1 MRKKIF
7 YSLFFLTFTALIL
20 AASLFLWVTY
30 RQVSQE
36 NINGLK
42 NQAHLMIALY
52 RDGQLNF
59 ERLKESSILDRVTV
73 LSPEGNVLFD
83 NYVDAETME
92 NHLQREEVQQALH
105 NKEGYAVRMSDTLG
119 KEVIYYAVLMPDGD
133 VLRFARV
140 NDTVLMRFASVSHY
154 VLGILLI
161 LIAGAFFAARS
172 ITARVIKPLEKID
185 LDRPLTGPTLT
196 YPELQPLL
204 ERIVTQQ
211 RKLEKEMRRYKNK
224 KQELKAVTNNMDE
237 GLLFL
242 DNSGEIVSI
251 NKSAVRFFASEKQE
265 LIGKNLLTLSLSKD
279 VETLFSKIDE
289 AGKGSLLL
297 TKGNSYYQLN
307 GSKIGDKG
315 MVLLIMDVTEK
326 TASEKLRREFSANV
340 SHELKTPLQSVLGYS
355 EIMLNGLVREDD
367 RPRFLRK
374 IYDEAKNLLQLIDDI
389 IKLSKLEEQ
398 QQEMVEN
405 FNLRKVAEQAV
416 QRLADKAEKNNIAVT
431 MECSIASCTMQG
443 IPSMLEEVFAN
454 LLDNAIKYNRPGGK
468 VILRLTEKENKWV
481 VSIADTGIGIAPEE
495 KDRIFERFYRIDKSR
510 HKAVEGTGLGL
521 SIVKHG
527 IIFHK
532 GSIKVNSNVGQG
544 TEFIIKLP
552 KGTADK
558 NKK

>member
-185 LDRPLTGPTLT
+185 LDRPLTGPPLT

-265 LIGKNLLTLSLSKD
+265 LIGKNLLTLSLGK
-279 VETLFSKIDE
+279 EIEKLFAKIDT

-297 TKGNSYYQLN
+297 SRGSSYYQLN

-355 EIMLNGLVREDD
+355 EIMLNGLVKEDD

-389 IKLSKLEEQ
+389 IKLSRLEEQ
-398 QQEMVEN
+398 QQDMLEK
-405 FNLRKVAEQAV
+405 FNLRKVLEQAV
-416 QRLADKAEKNNIAVT
+416 QRMADKASKNKITVNL
-431 MECSIASCTMQG
+431 ECRAAEYLMQG

-454 LLDNAIKYNRPGGK
+454 LLDNAIKYNRPGGSVTMK
-468 VILRLTEKENKWV
+468 VIEKENKWV
-481 VSIADTGIGIAPEE
+481 ISVADTGIGIAPEE

-532 GSIKVNSNVGQG
+532 GTIKVLSAQGKG
-544 TEFIIKLP
+544 TEFVIKLP
-552 KGTADK
+552 KTLV
-558 NKK
+558 

>member
-52 RDGQLNF
+52 CDGQLNF

-185 LDRPLTGPTLT
+185 LDRPLTGPPLT

-265 LIGKNLLTLSLSKD
+265 LIGKNLLTLSLGK
-279 VETLFSKIDE
+279 EIEKLFAKIDT

-297 TKGNSYYQLN
+297 SRGSSYYQLN

-355 EIMLNGLVREDD
+355 EIMLNGLVKEDD

-389 IKLSKLEEQ
+389 IKLSRLEEQ
-398 QQEMVEN
+398 QQDMLEK
-405 FNLRKVAEQAV
+405 FNLRKVLEQAV
-416 QRLADKAEKNNIAVT
+416 QRMADKASKNKITVNL
-431 MECSIASCTMQG
+431 ECGAAEYLMQG

-454 LLDNAIKYNRPGGK
+454 LLDNAIKYNRPGGSVTMK
-468 VILRLTEKENKWV
+468 VIEKENKWV
-481 VSIADTGIGIAPEE
+481 ISVADTGIGIAPEE

-532 GSIKVNSNVGQG
+532 GTIKVLSAQGKG
-544 TEFIIKLP
+544 TEFVIKLP
-552 KGTADK
+552 KTLV
-558 NKK
+558 

>member
-119 KEVIYYAVLMPDGD
+119 KEVIYYALLMPDGD

-185 LDRPLTGPTLT
+185 LDRPLTGPPLT

-242 DNSGEIVSI
+242 DNSGEIISI

-265 LIGKNLLTLSLSKD
+265 LIGKNLLTLSLGK
-279 VETLFSKIDE
+279 EIEKLFAKIDT

-297 TKGNSYYQLN
+297 SRGSSYYQLN

-355 EIMLNGLVREDD
+355 EIMLNGLVKEDD

-389 IKLSKLEEQ
+389 IKLSRLEEQ
-398 QQEMVEN
+398 QQDMLEK
-405 FNLRKVAEQAV
+405 FNLRKVLEQAV
-416 QRLADKAEKNNIAVT
+416 QRMADKASRNNIVVNL
-431 MECSIASCTMQG
+431 ECGAAEYLMQG

-454 LLDNAIKYNRPGGK
+454 LLDNAIKYNRPGGSVTMK
-468 VILRLTEKENKWV
+468 VIEKENKWV
-481 VSIADTGIGIAPEE
+481 ISVADTGIGIAPEE

-532 GSIKVNSNVGQG
+532 GTIKVLSAQGKG
-544 TEFIIKLP
+544 TEFVIKLP
-552 KGTADK
+552 KTLV
-558 NKK
+558 

>member
-1 MRKKIF
+1 MRRKIF
-7 YSLFFLTFTALIL
+7 YSLFFLTFTALLL

-52 RDGQLNF
+52 RDGQLDF
-59 ERLKESSILDRVTV
+59 EKLRESSILDRVTV
-73 LSPEGNVLFD
+73 LSPNGNVLFD
-83 NYVDAETME
+83 NYADAETME
-92 NHLQREEVQQALH
+92 NHLQREEVQQALQK
-105 NKEGYAVRMSDTLG
+105 KEGYAVRMSDTLG

-133 VLRFARV
+133 ILRFARV

-154 VLGILLI
+154 VLGILLF
-161 LIAGAFFAARS
+161 LIAGAFLAARS

-185 LDRPLTGPTLT
+185 LDSPLTGPPIT

-251 NKSAVRFFASEKQE
+251 NKSAVRFFGSEKQE
-265 LIGKNLLTLSLSKD
+265 LLGKNLLTLSLGK
-279 VETLFSKIDE
+279 EIEKLFAKIDA
-289 AGKGSLLL
+289 AGKASLLL
-297 TKGNSYYQLN
+297 SRGSSYYQLN

-355 EIMLNGLVREDD
+355 EIMLNGLVKEDD

-389 IKLSKLEEQ
+389 IKLSRLEEQ
-398 QQEMVEN
+398 QQDMLES

-416 QRLADKAEKNNIAVT
+416 QRLADKAEKSGITVNL
-431 MECSIASCTMQG
+431 ECAAAEYLMQG

-454 LLDNAIKYNRPGGK
+454 LLDNAIKYNRPGGS
-468 VILRLTEKENKWV
+468 VNLRVTEKENKWV
-481 VSIADTGIGIAPEE
+481 ISVADTGIGIAPEE

-532 GSIKVNSNVGQG
+532 GTIRVLSTPGKG

-552 KGTADK
+552 KTLV
-558 NKK
+558 

>member
-59 ERLKESSILDRVTV
+59 ERLKESSILDRVTL

-185 LDRPLTGPTLT
+185 LDRPLTGPPLT

-265 LIGKNLLTLSLSKD
+265 LIGKNLLTLSLGK
-279 VETLFSKIDE
+279 EIEKLFAKIDT

-297 TKGNSYYQLN
+297 SRGSSYYQLN

-355 EIMLNGLVREDD
+355 EIMLNGLVKEDD

-389 IKLSKLEEQ
+389 IKLSRLEEQ
-398 QQEMVEN
+398 QQDMLEK
-405 FNLRKVAEQAV
+405 FNLRKVLEQAV
-416 QRLADKAEKNNIAVT
+416 QRMADKASKNKITVNL
-431 MECSIASCTMQG
+431 ECGAAEYLMQG

-454 LLDNAIKYNRPGGK
+454 LLDNAIKYNRPGGSVTMK
-468 VILRLTEKENKWV
+468 VIEKENKWV
-481 VSIADTGIGIAPEE
+481 ISVADTGIGIAPEE

-532 GSIKVNSNVGQG
+532 GTIKVLSAQGKG
-544 TEFIIKLP
+544 TEFVIKLP
-552 KGTADK
+552 KTLV
-558 NKK
+558 

>member
-172 ITARVIKPLEKID
+172 ITTRVIKPLEKID
-185 LDRPLTGPTLT
+185 LDRPLTGPPLT

-265 LIGKNLLTLSLSKD
+265 LIGKNLLTLSLGK
-279 VETLFSKIDE
+279 EIEKLFAKIDI

-297 TKGNSYYQLN
+297 SRGSSYYQLN

-355 EIMLNGLVREDD
+355 EIMLNGLVKEDD

-389 IKLSKLEEQ
+389 IKLSRLEEQ
-398 QQEMVEN
+398 QQDMLEK
-405 FNLRKVAEQAV
+405 FNLRKVLEQAV
-416 QRLADKAEKNNIAVT
+416 QRMADKASKNKITVNL
-431 MECSIASCTMQG
+431 ECGAAEYLMQG

-454 LLDNAIKYNRPGGK
+454 LLDNAIKYNRPGGSVTMK
-468 VILRLTEKENKWV
+468 VIEKENKWV
-481 VSIADTGIGIAPEE
+481 ISVADTGIGIAPEE

-532 GSIKVNSNVGQG
+532 GTIKVLSAQGKG
-544 TEFIIKLP
+544 TEFVIKLP
-552 KGTADK
+552 KTLV
-558 NKK
+558 

>member
-172 ITARVIKPLEKID
+172 ITTRVIKPLEKID
-185 LDRPLTGPTLT
+185 LDRPLTGPPLT

-265 LIGKNLLTLSLSKD
+265 LIGKNLLTLSLGK
-279 VETLFSKIDE
+279 EIEKLFAKIDT

-297 TKGNSYYQLN
+297 SRGSSYYQLN

-355 EIMLNGLVREDD
+355 EIMLNGLVKEDD

-389 IKLSKLEEQ
+389 IKLSRLEEQ
-398 QQEMVEN
+398 QQDMLEK
-405 FNLRKVAEQAV
+405 FNLRKVLEQAV
-416 QRLADKAEKNNIAVT
+416 QRMADKASRNNIVVNL
-431 MECSIASCTMQG
+431 ECGAAEYLMQG

-454 LLDNAIKYNRPGGK
+454 LLDNAIKYNRPGGSVTMK
-468 VILRLTEKENKWV
+468 VIEKENKWV
-481 VSIADTGIGIAPEE
+481 ISVADTGIGIAPEE

-532 GSIKVNSNVGQG
+532 GTIKVLSAQGKG
-544 TEFIIKLP
+544 TEFVIKLP
-552 KGTADK
+552 KTLV
-558 NKK
+558 

>member
-185 LDRPLTGPTLT
+185 LDRPLTGPPLT

-265 LIGKNLLTLSLSKD
+265 LIGKNLLTLSLGK
-279 VETLFSKIDE
+279 EIEKLFAKIDT

-297 TKGNSYYQLN
+297 SRGSSYYQLN

-355 EIMLNGLVREDD
+355 EIMLNGLVKEDD

-389 IKLSKLEEQ
+389 IKLSRLEEQ
-398 QQEMVEN
+398 QQDMLEK
-405 FNLRKVAEQAV
+405 FNLRKVLEQAV
-416 QRLADKAEKNNIAVT
+416 QRMADKASKNKITVNL
-431 MECSIASCTMQG
+431 ECGAAEYLMQG

-454 LLDNAIKYNRPGGK
+454 LLDNAIKYNSPGGSVTMK
-468 VILRLTEKENKWV
+468 VIEKENKWV
-481 VSIADTGIGIAPEE
+481 ISVADTGIGIAPEE

-532 GSIKVNSNVGQG
+532 GTIKVLSAQGKG
-544 TEFIIKLP
+544 TEFVIKLP
-552 KGTADK
+552 KTLV
-558 NKK
+558 

>member
-172 ITARVIKPLEKID
+172 ITSRVIKPLEKID
-185 LDRPLTGPTLT
+185 LDRPLTGPPLT

-265 LIGKNLLTLSLSKD
+265 LIGKNLLTLSLGK
-279 VETLFSKIDE
+279 EIEKLFAKIDT

-297 TKGNSYYQLN
+297 SRGSSYYQLN

-355 EIMLNGLVREDD
+355 EIMLNGLVKEDD

-389 IKLSKLEEQ
+389 IKLSRLEEQ
-398 QQEMVEN
+398 QQDMLEK
-405 FNLRKVAEQAV
+405 FNLRKVLEQAV
-416 QRLADKAEKNNIAVT
+416 QRMADKASKNKITVNL
-431 MECSIASCTMQG
+431 ECGAAEYLMQG

-454 LLDNAIKYNRPGGK
+454 LLDNAIKYNRPGGSVTMK
-468 VILRLTEKENKWV
+468 VIEKENKWV
-481 VSIADTGIGIAPEE
+481 ISVADTGIGIAPEE

-532 GSIKVNSNVGQG
+532 GTIKVLSAQGKG
-544 TEFIIKLP
+544 TEFVIKLP
-552 KGTADK
+552 KTLV
-558 NKK
+558 

>member
-185 LDRPLTGPTLT
+185 LDRPLTGPPLT

-265 LIGKNLLTLSLSKD
+265 LIGKNLLTLSLGK
-279 VETLFSKIDE
+279 EIEKLFAKIDT

-297 TKGNSYYQLN
+297 SRGSSYYQLN

-315 MVLLIMDVTEK
+315 LVLLIMDVTEK

-355 EIMLNGLVREDD
+355 EIMLNGLVKEDD

-389 IKLSKLEEQ
+389 IKLSRLEEQ
-398 QQEMVEN
+398 QQDMLEN
-405 FNLRKVAEQAV
+405 FNLRKVLEQAV
-416 QRLADKAEKNNIAVT
+416 QRMADKASRNNIAVNL
-431 MECSIASCTMQG
+431 ECGAAEYLMQG

-454 LLDNAIKYNRPGGK
+454 LLDNAIKYNRPGGSVTMK
-468 VILRLTEKENKWV
+468 VIEKENKWV
-481 VSIADTGIGIAPEE
+481 ISVADTGIGIAPEE

-532 GSIKVNSNVGQG
+532 GTIKVLSSQGKG
-544 TEFIIKLP
+544 TEFVIKLP
-552 KGTADK
+552 KTLV
-558 NKK
+558 

>member
-1 MRKKIF
+1 MRRKIF
-7 YSLFFLTFTALIL
+7 YSLFFLTFTALLL

-52 RDGQLNF
+52 RDGQLDF
-59 ERLKESSILDRVTV
+59 EKLRESSILDRVTV
-73 LSPEGNVLFD
+73 LSPNGNVLFD
-83 NYVDAETME
+83 NYADAETME

-133 VLRFARV
+133 ILRFARV

-154 VLGILLI
+154 VLGILLF
-161 LIAGAFFAARS
+161 LIAGAFLAARS

-185 LDRPLTGPTLT
+185 LDSPLTGPPIT

-251 NKSAVRFFASEKQE
+251 NKSAVRFFGSEKQE
-265 LIGKNLLTLSLSKD
+265 LLGKNLLTLSLGK
-279 VETLFSKIDE
+279 EIEKLFAKIDA
-289 AGKGSLLL
+289 AGKASLLL
-297 TKGNSYYQLN
+297 SRGSSYYQLN

-355 EIMLNGLVREDD
+355 EIMLNGLVKEDD

-389 IKLSKLEEQ
+389 IKLSRLEEQ
-398 QQEMVEN
+398 QQDMLES

-416 QRLADKAEKNNIAVT
+416 QRLADKAEKSGITVNL
-431 MECSIASCTMQG
+431 ECAAAEYLMQG

-454 LLDNAIKYNRPGGK
+454 LLDNAIKYNRPGGS
-468 VILRLTEKENKWV
+468 VNLRVTETENKWV
-481 VSIADTGIGIAPEE
+481 ISVADTGIGIVPEE

-532 GSIKVNSNVGQG
+532 GTIRVLSTPGKG

-552 KGTADK
+552 KTLV
-558 NKK
+558 

>member
-73 LSPEGNVLFD
+73 LSPEGNALFD

-185 LDRPLTGPTLT
+185 LDRPLTGPPLT

-265 LIGKNLLTLSLSKD
+265 LIGKNLLTLSLGK
-279 VETLFSKIDE
+279 EIEKLFAKIDT

-297 TKGNSYYQLN
+297 SRGSSYYQLN

-355 EIMLNGLVREDD
+355 EIMLNGLVKEDD

-389 IKLSKLEEQ
+389 IKLSRLEEQ
-398 QQEMVEN
+398 QQDMLEK
-405 FNLRKVAEQAV
+405 FNLRKVLEQAV
-416 QRLADKAEKNNIAVT
+416 QRMADKASKNKITVNL
-431 MECSIASCTMQG
+431 ECGAAEYLMQG

-454 LLDNAIKYNRPGGK
+454 LLDNAIKYNRPGGSVTMK
-468 VILRLTEKENKWV
+468 VIEKENKWV
-481 VSIADTGIGIAPEE
+481 ISVADTGIGIAPEE

-532 GSIKVNSNVGQG
+532 GTIKVLSAQGKG
-544 TEFIIKLP
+544 TEFVIKLP
-552 KGTADK
+552 KTLV
-558 NKK
+558 

>member
-1 MRKKIF
+1 MRRKIF
-7 YSLFFLTFTALIL
+7 YSLFFLTFTALLL

-52 RDGQLNF
+52 RDGQLDF
-59 ERLKESSILDRVTV
+59 EKLRESSILDRVTV
-73 LSPEGNVLFD
+73 LSPNGNVLFD
-83 NYVDAETME
+83 NYADAETME
-92 NHLQREEVQQALH
+92 NHLQREEVQQALQK
-105 NKEGYAVRMSDTLG
+105 KEGYAVRMSDTLG

-133 VLRFARV
+133 ILRFARV

-154 VLGILLI
+154 VLGILLF
-161 LIAGAFFAARS
+161 LIAGAFLAARS

-185 LDRPLTGPTLT
+185 LDSPLTGPPIT

-251 NKSAVRFFASEKQE
+251 NKSAVRFFGSEKQE
-265 LIGKNLLTLSLSKD
+265 LLGKNLLTLSLGK
-279 VETLFSKIDE
+279 EIEKLFAKIDA
-289 AGKGSLLL
+289 AGKASLLL
-297 TKGNSYYQLN
+297 SRGSSYYQLN

-355 EIMLNGLVREDD
+355 EIMLNGLVKEDD

-389 IKLSKLEEQ
+389 IKLSRLEEQ
-398 QQEMVEN
+398 QQDMLES

-416 QRLADKAEKNNIAVT
+416 QRLADKAEKSGITVNL
-431 MECSIASCTMQG
+431 ECAAAEYLMQG

-454 LLDNAIKYNRPGGK
+454 LLDNAIKYNRPGGS
-468 VILRLTEKENKWV
+468 VNLRVTEKENKWV
-481 VSIADTGIGIAPEE
+481 VSVADTGIGIAPEE

-532 GSIKVNSNVGQG
+532 GTIRVLSTPGKG

-552 KGTADK
+552 KTLV
-558 NKK
+558 

>member
-185 LDRPLTGPTLT
+185 LDRPLTGPPIT
-196 YPELQPLL
+196 YSELQPLL

-211 RKLEKEMRRYKNK
+211 HKLEKEMRRYKNK

-265 LIGKNLLTLSLSKD
+265 LIGKNLLTLSLGK
-279 VETLFSKIDE
+279 EIEKLFAKIDT

-297 TKGNSYYQLN
+297 SRGSSYYQLN

-355 EIMLNGLVREDD
+355 EIMLNGLVKEDD

-389 IKLSKLEEQ
+389 IKLSRLEEQ
-398 QQEMVEN
+398 QQDMLEN
-405 FNLRKVAEQAV
+405 FNLRKVLEQAV
-416 QRLADKAEKNNIAVT
+416 QRMADKASRNKITVNLECGAV
-431 MECSIASCTMQG
+431 EYLMQG

-454 LLDNAIKYNRPGGK
+454 LLDNAIKYNRPGGSVTMK
-468 VILRLTEKENKWV
+468 VIEKENKWV
-481 VSIADTGIGIAPEE
+481 ISVADTGIGIAPEE

-532 GSIKVNSNVGQG
+532 GTIKVLSAQGKG
-544 TEFIIKLP
+544 TEFVIKLP
-552 KGTADK
+552 KTLV
-558 NKK
+558 

>member
-185 LDRPLTGPTLT
+185 LDRPLTGPPLT

-265 LIGKNLLTLSLSKD
+265 LIGKNLLTLSLGK
-279 VETLFSKIDE
+279 EIEKLFAKIDT

-297 TKGNSYYQLN
+297 SRGSSYYQLN

-355 EIMLNGLVREDD
+355 EIMLNGLVKEDD

-389 IKLSKLEEQ
+389 IKLSRLEEQ
-398 QQEMVEN
+398 QQDMLEK
-405 FNLRKVAEQAV
+405 FNLRKVLEQAV
-416 QRLADKAEKNNIAVT
+416 QRMADKASKNKITVNL
-431 MECSIASCTMQG
+431 ECGAAEYLMQG

-454 LLDNAIKYNRPGGK
+454 LLDNAIKYNRPGGSVTMK
-468 VILRLTEKENKWV
+468 VIEKENKWV
-481 VSIADTGIGIAPEE
+481 ISVTDTGIGIAPEE

-532 GSIKVNSNVGQG
+532 GTIKVLSAQGKG
-544 TEFIIKLP
+544 TEFVIKLP
-552 KGTADK
+552 KTLV
-558 NKK
+558 

>member
-185 LDRPLTGPTLT
+185 LERPLTGPPLT

-265 LIGKNLLTLSLSKD
+265 LIGKNLLTLSLGK
-279 VETLFSKIDE
+279 EIEKLFAKIDT

-297 TKGNSYYQLN
+297 SRGSSYYQLN

-355 EIMLNGLVREDD
+355 EIMLNGLVKEDD

-389 IKLSKLEEQ
+389 IKLSRLEEQ
-398 QQEMVEN
+398 QQDMLEK
-405 FNLRKVAEQAV
+405 FNLRKVLEQAV
-416 QRLADKAEKNNIAVT
+416 QRMADKASKNKITVNL
-431 MECSIASCTMQG
+431 ECGAAEYLMQG

-454 LLDNAIKYNRPGGK
+454 LLDNAIKYNRPGGSVTMK
-468 VILRLTEKENKWV
+468 VIEKENKWV
-481 VSIADTGIGIAPEE
+481 ISVADTGIGIAPEE

-532 GSIKVNSNVGQG
+532 GTIKVLSAQGKG
-544 TEFIIKLP
+544 TEFVIKLP
-552 KGTADK
+552 KTLV
-558 NKK
+558 

>member
-83 NYVDAETME
+83 NYIDAETME

-172 ITARVIKPLEKID
+172 ITARVIKPLERID
-185 LDRPLTGPTLT
+185 LDRPLTGPPLT

-265 LIGKNLLTLSLSKD
+265 LIGKNLLTLSRGK
-279 VETLFSKIDE
+279 EIEKLFAKIDT

-297 TKGNSYYQLN
+297 SRGSSYYQLN

-355 EIMLNGLVREDD
+355 EIMLNGLVKEDD

-389 IKLSKLEEQ
+389 IKLSRLEEQ
-398 QQEMVEN
+398 QQDMLEK
-405 FNLRKVAEQAV
+405 FNLRKVLEQAV
-416 QRLADKAEKNNIAVT
+416 QRMADKASKNKITVNL
-431 MECSIASCTMQG
+431 ECGAAEYLMQG

-454 LLDNAIKYNRPGGK
+454 LLDNAIKYNRPGGSVTMK
-468 VILRLTEKENKWV
+468 VIEKENKWV
-481 VSIADTGIGIAPEE
+481 ISVADTGIGIAPEE

-532 GSIKVNSNVGQG
+532 GTIKVLSAQGKG
-544 TEFIIKLP
+544 TEFVIKLP
-552 KGTADK
+552 KTLV
-558 NKK
+558 

>member
-185 LDRPLTGPTLT
+185 LDRPLTGPPLT

-265 LIGKNLLTLSLSKD
+265 LIGKNLLTLSLGK
-279 VETLFSKIDE
+279 EIEKLFAKIDT

-297 TKGNSYYQLN
+297 SRGSSYYQLN

-355 EIMLNGLVREDD
+355 EIMLNGLVKEDD

-389 IKLSKLEEQ
+389 IKLSRLEEQ
-398 QQEMVEN
+398 QQDMLEK
-405 FNLRKVAEQAV
+405 FNLRKVLEQAV
-416 QRLADKAEKNNIAVT
+416 QRMADKASKNKITVNL
-431 MECSIASCTMQG
+431 ECGAAEYLMQG
-443 IPSMLEEVFAN
+443 IPSMLEEVFSN
-454 LLDNAIKYNRPGGK
+454 LLDNAIKYNRPGGSVTMK
-468 VILRLTEKENKWV
+468 VIEKENKWV
-481 VSIADTGIGIAPEE
+481 ISVADTGIGIAPEE

-532 GSIKVNSNVGQG
+532 GTIKVLSAQGKG
-544 TEFIIKLP
+544 TEFVIKLP
-552 KGTADK
+552 KTLV
-558 NKK
+558 

>member
-42 NQAHLMIALY
+42 NQAHIMIALY

-185 LDRPLTGPTLT
+185 LDRPLTGPPLT

-265 LIGKNLLTLSLSKD
+265 LIGKNLLTLSLGK
-279 VETLFSKIDE
+279 EIEKLFAKIDT

-297 TKGNSYYQLN
+297 SRGSSYYQLN

-355 EIMLNGLVREDD
+355 EIMLNGLVKEDD

-389 IKLSKLEEQ
+389 IKLSRLEEQ
-398 QQEMVEN
+398 QQDMLEK
-405 FNLRKVAEQAV
+405 FNLRKVLEQAV
-416 QRLADKAEKNNIAVT
+416 QRMADKASKNKITVNL
-431 MECSIASCTMQG
+431 ECGAAEYLMQG

-454 LLDNAIKYNRPGGK
+454 LLDNAIKYNRPGGSVTMK
-468 VILRLTEKENKWV
+468 VIEKENKWV
-481 VSIADTGIGIAPEE
+481 ISVADTGIGIAPEE

-532 GSIKVNSNVGQG
+532 GTIKVLSAQGKG
-544 TEFIIKLP
+544 TEFVIKLP
-552 KGTADK
+552 KTLV
-558 NKK
+558 

>member
-185 LDRPLTGPTLT
+185 LDRPLTGPPLT

-242 DNSGEIVSI
+242 DNSGEIISI

-265 LIGKNLLTLSLSKD
+265 LIGKNLLTLSLGK
-279 VETLFSKIDE
+279 EIEKLFAKIDT

-297 TKGNSYYQLN
+297 SRGSSYYQLN

-355 EIMLNGLVREDD
+355 EIMLNGLVKEDD

-389 IKLSKLEEQ
+389 IKLSRLEEQ
-398 QQEMVEN
+398 QQDMLEK
-405 FNLRKVAEQAV
+405 FNLRKVLEQAV
-416 QRLADKAEKNNIAVT
+416 QRMADKASRNNIVVNL
-431 MECSIASCTMQG
+431 ECGAAEYLMQG

-454 LLDNAIKYNRPGGK
+454 LLDNAIKYNRPGGSVTMK
-468 VILRLTEKENKWV
+468 VIEKENKWV
-481 VSIADTGIGIAPEE
+481 ISVADTGIGIAPEE

-532 GSIKVNSNVGQG
+532 GTIKVLSAQGKG
-544 TEFIIKLP
+544 TEFVIKLP
-552 KGTADK
+552 KTLV
-558 NKK
+558 

>member
-1 MRKKIF
+1 MRRKIF
-7 YSLFFLTFTALIL
+7 YSLFFLTFTALLL

-52 RDGQLNF
+52 RDGQLDF
-59 ERLKESSILDRVTV
+59 EKLRESSILDRVTV
-73 LSPEGNVLFD
+73 LSPNGNVLFD
-83 NYVDAETME
+83 NYADAETME

-133 VLRFARV
+133 ILRFARV

-154 VLGILLI
+154 VLGILLF
-161 LIAGAFFAARS
+161 LIAGAFLAARS

-185 LDRPLTGPTLT
+185 LDSPLTGPPIT

-251 NKSAVRFFASEKQE
+251 NKSAVRFFGSEKQE
-265 LIGKNLLTLSLSKD
+265 LLGKNLLTLSMGK
-279 VETLFSKIDE
+279 EIEKLFAKIDA
-289 AGKGSLLL
+289 AGKASLLL
-297 TKGNSYYQLN
+297 SRGSSYYQLN

-355 EIMLNGLVREDD
+355 EIMLNGLVKEDD

-374 IYDEAKNLLQLIDDI
+374 IYEEAKNLLQLIDDI
-389 IKLSKLEEQ
+389 IKLSRLEEQ
-398 QQEMVEN
+398 QQDMLES

-416 QRLADKAEKNNIAVT
+416 QRLADKAEKSGITVNL
-431 MECSIASCTMQG
+431 ECAAAEYLMQG

-454 LLDNAIKYNRPGGK
+454 LLDNAIKYNRPGGS
-468 VILRLTEKENKWV
+468 VNLRVTEKENKWV
-481 VSIADTGIGIAPEE
+481 ISVADTGIGIAPEE

-532 GSIKVNSNVGQG
+532 GTIRVLSTPGKG

-552 KGTADK
+552 KTLV
-558 NKK
+558 

>member
-185 LDRPLTGPTLT
+185 LDRPLTGPPLT

-265 LIGKNLLTLSLSKD
+265 LIGKNLLTLSLGK
-279 VETLFSKIDE
+279 EIEKLFAKIDT

-297 TKGNSYYQLN
+297 SRGSSYYQLN

-355 EIMLNGLVREDD
+355 EIMLNGLVKEDD

-389 IKLSKLEEQ
+389 IKLSRLEEQ
-398 QQEMVEN
+398 QQDMLEK
-405 FNLRKVAEQAV
+405 FNLRKVLEQAV
-416 QRLADKAEKNNIAVT
+416 QRMADKASKNEITVNL
-431 MECSIASCTMQG
+431 ECGAAEYLMQG

-454 LLDNAIKYNRPGGK
+454 LLDNAIKYNRPGGSVTMK
-468 VILRLTEKENKWV
+468 VIEKENKWV
-481 VSIADTGIGIAPEE
+481 ISVADTGIGIAPEE

-532 GSIKVNSNVGQG
+532 GTIKVLSAQGKG
-544 TEFIIKLP
+544 TEFVIKLP
-552 KGTADK
+552 KTLV
-558 NKK
+558 

>member
-185 LDRPLTGPTLT
+185 LNRPLTGPPLT

-265 LIGKNLLTLSLSKD
+265 LIGKNLLTLSLGK
-279 VETLFSKIDE
+279 EIEKLFAKIDT

-297 TKGNSYYQLN
+297 SRGSSYYQLN

-355 EIMLNGLVREDD
+355 EIMLNGLVKEDD

-389 IKLSKLEEQ
+389 IKLSRLEEQ
-398 QQEMVEN
+398 QQDMLEK
-405 FNLRKVAEQAV
+405 FNLRKVLEQAV
-416 QRLADKAEKNNIAVT
+416 QRMADKASKNKITVNL
-431 MECSIASCTMQG
+431 ECGAAEYLMQG

-454 LLDNAIKYNRPGGK
+454 LLDNAIKYNRPGGSVTMK
-468 VILRLTEKENKWV
+468 VIEKENKWV
-481 VSIADTGIGIAPEE
+481 ISVADTGIGIAPEE

-532 GSIKVNSNVGQG
+532 GTIKVLSAQGKG
-544 TEFIIKLP
+544 TEFVIKLP
-552 KGTADK
+552 KTLV
-558 NKK
+558 

>member
-185 LDRPLTGPTLT
+185 LDRPLTGPPLT

-265 LIGKNLLTLSLSKD
+265 LIGKNLLTLSRGK
-279 VETLFSKIDE
+279 EIEKLFAKIDT

-297 TKGNSYYQLN
+297 SRGSSYYQLN

-326 TASEKLRREFSANV
+326 NASEKLRREFSANV

-355 EIMLNGLVREDD
+355 EIMLNGLVKEDD

-389 IKLSKLEEQ
+389 IKLSRLEEQ
-398 QQEMVEN
+398 QQDMLEK
-405 FNLRKVAEQAV
+405 FNLRKVLEQAV
-416 QRLADKAEKNNIAVT
+416 QRMADKASKNKITVNL
-431 MECSIASCTMQG
+431 ECGAAEYLMQG

-454 LLDNAIKYNRPGGK
+454 LLDNAIKYNRPGGSVTMK
-468 VILRLTEKENKWV
+468 VIEKENKWV
-481 VSIADTGIGIAPEE
+481 ISVADTGIGIAPEE

-532 GSIKVNSNVGQG
+532 GTIKVLSAQGKG
-544 TEFIIKLP
+544 TEFVIKLP
-552 KGTADK
+552 KTLV
-558 NKK
+558 

>member
-185 LDRPLTGPTLT
+185 LDRPLTGPPLT

-265 LIGKNLLTLSLSKD
+265 LIGKNLLTLSRGK
-279 VETLFSKIDE
+279 EIEKLFAKIDT

-297 TKGNSYYQLN
+297 SRGSSYYQLN

-355 EIMLNGLVREDD
+355 EIMLNGLVKEDD

-389 IKLSKLEEQ
+389 IKLSRLEEQ
-398 QQEMVEN
+398 QQDMLEK
-405 FNLRKVAEQAV
+405 FNLRKVLEQAV
-416 QRLADKAEKNNIAVT
+416 QRMADKASKNKITVNL
-431 MECSIASCTMQG
+431 ECGAAEYLMQG

-454 LLDNAIKYNRPGGK
+454 LLDNAIKYNRPGGSVTMK
-468 VILRLTEKENKWV
+468 VIEKENKWV
-481 VSIADTGIGIAPEE
+481 ISVADTGIGIAPEE

-532 GSIKVNSNVGQG
+532 GTIKVLSAQGKG
-544 TEFIIKLP
+544 TEFVIKLP
-552 KGTADK
+552 KTLV
-558 NKK
+558 

>member
-185 LDRPLTGPTLT
+185 LDRPLTGPPLT

-265 LIGKNLLTLSLSKD
+265 LIGKNLLTLSLGK
-279 VETLFSKIDE
+279 EIEKLFAKIDT

-297 TKGNSYYQLN
+297 SRGSSYYQLN

-355 EIMLNGLVREDD
+355 EIMLNGLVKEDD

-389 IKLSKLEEQ
+389 IKLSRLEEQ
-398 QQEMVEN
+398 QQDMLEK
-405 FNLRKVAEQAV
+405 FNLRKVLEQSV
-416 QRLADKAEKNNIAVT
+416 QRMADKASKNKITVNL
-431 MECSIASCTMQG
+431 ECGAAEYLMQG

-454 LLDNAIKYNRPGGK
+454 LLDNAIKYNRPGGSVTMK
-468 VILRLTEKENKWV
+468 VIEKENKWV
-481 VSIADTGIGIAPEE
+481 ISVADTGIGIAPEE

-532 GSIKVNSNVGQG
+532 GTIKVLSAQGKG
-544 TEFIIKLP
+544 TEFVIKLP
-552 KGTADK
+552 KTLV
-558 NKK
+558 

>member
-7 YSLFFLTFTALIL
+7 YSLFFLTFTALLL

-59 ERLKESSILDRVTV
+59 QRLKESSILDRVTV

-185 LDRPLTGPTLT
+185 LDRPLTGPPLT

-251 NKSAVRFFASEKQE
+251 NKSAIRFFASEKQE
-265 LIGKNLLTLSLSKD
+265 LIGKNLLTLSLGK
-279 VETLFSKIDE
+279 EIEKLFAKIDT

-297 TKGNSYYQLN
+297 SRGSSYYQLN

-355 EIMLNGLVREDD
+355 EIMLNGLVKEDD

-389 IKLSKLEEQ
+389 IKLSRLEEQ
-398 QQEMVEN
+398 QQDMLEK
-405 FNLRKVAEQAV
+405 FNLRKVLEQAV
-416 QRLADKAEKNNIAVT
+416 QRMADKASKNKITVNL
-431 MECSIASCTMQG
+431 ECGAAEYLMQG

-454 LLDNAIKYNRPGGK
+454 LLDNAIKYNRPGGSVTMK
-468 VILRLTEKENKWV
+468 VIEKENKWV
-481 VSIADTGIGIAPEE
+481 ISVADTGIGIAPEE

-532 GSIKVNSNVGQG
+532 GTIKVLSAQGKG
-544 TEFIIKLP
+544 TEFVIKLP
-552 KGTADK
+552 KTLV
-558 NKK
+558 

>member
-185 LDRPLTGPTLT
+185 LDRPLTGPPLT

-265 LIGKNLLTLSLSKD
+265 LIGKNLLTLSLGK
-279 VETLFSKIDE
+279 EIEKLFAKIDT

-297 TKGNSYYQLN
+297 SRGSSYYQLN

-355 EIMLNGLVREDD
+355 EIMLNGLVKEDD

-374 IYDEAKNLLQLIDDI
+374 IYDEAKSLLQLIDDI
-389 IKLSKLEEQ
+389 IKLSRLEEQ
-398 QQEMVEN
+398 QQDMLEK
-405 FNLRKVAEQAV
+405 FNLRKVLEQAV
-416 QRLADKAEKNNIAVT
+416 QRMADKASKNKITVNL
-431 MECSIASCTMQG
+431 ECGATEYLMQG

-454 LLDNAIKYNRPGGK
+454 LLDNAIKYNRPGGSVTMK
-468 VILRLTEKENKWV
+468 VIEKENKWV
-481 VSIADTGIGIAPEE
+481 ISVADTGIGIAPEE

-532 GSIKVNSNVGQG
+532 GTIKVLSAQGKG
-544 TEFIIKLP
+544 TEFVIKLP
-552 KGTADK
+552 KTLV
-558 NKK
+558 

>member
-59 ERLKESSILDRVTV
+59 QRLKESSILDRVTV

-185 LDRPLTGPTLT
+185 LDRPLTGPPLT

-265 LIGKNLLTLSLSKD
+265 LIGKNLLTLSLGK
-279 VETLFSKIDE
+279 EIEKLFAKIDT

-297 TKGNSYYQLN
+297 SRGSSYYQLN

-355 EIMLNGLVREDD
+355 EIMLNGLVKEDD

-389 IKLSKLEEQ
+389 IKLSRLEEQ
-398 QQEMVEN
+398 QQDMLEK
-405 FNLRKVAEQAV
+405 FNLRKVLEQAV
-416 QRLADKAEKNNIAVT
+416 QRMADKASKNKITVNL
-431 MECSIASCTMQG
+431 ECGATEYLMQG

-454 LLDNAIKYNRPGGK
+454 LLDNAIKYNRPGGSVTMK
-468 VILRLTEKENKWV
+468 VIEKENKWV
-481 VSIADTGIGIAPEE
+481 ISVADTGIGIAPEE

-532 GSIKVNSNVGQG
+532 GTIKVLSAQGKG
-544 TEFIIKLP
+544 TEFVIKLP
-552 KGTADK
+552 KTLV
-558 NKK
+558 

>member
-185 LDRPLTGPTLT
+185 LDRPLTGPPLT

-265 LIGKNLLTLSLSKD
+265 LIGKNLLTLSLGK
-279 VETLFSKIDE
+279 EIEKLFAKIDT

-297 TKGNSYYQLN
+297 SRGSSYYQLN

-326 TASEKLRREFSANV
+326 TTSEKLRREFSANV

-355 EIMLNGLVREDD
+355 EIMLNGLVKEDD

-389 IKLSKLEEQ
+389 IKLSRLEEQ
-398 QQEMVEN
+398 QQDMLEK
-405 FNLRKVAEQAV
+405 FNLRKVLEQAV
-416 QRLADKAEKNNIAVT
+416 QRMADKASKNKITVNL
-431 MECSIASCTMQG
+431 ECGAAEYLMQG

-454 LLDNAIKYNRPGGK
+454 LLDNAIKYNRPGGSVTMK
-468 VILRLTEKENKWV
+468 VIEKENKWV
-481 VSIADTGIGIAPEE
+481 ISVADTGIGIAPEE

-532 GSIKVNSNVGQG
+532 GTIKVLSAQGKG
-544 TEFIIKLP
+544 TEFVIKLP
-552 KGTADK
+552 KTLV
-558 NKK
+558 

>member
-20 AASLFLWVTY
+20 AASLFLWITY

-185 LDRPLTGPTLT
+185 LDRPLTGPPIT

-265 LIGKNLLTLSLSKD
+265 LIGKNLLTLSLGK
-279 VETLFSKIDE
+279 EIEKLFAKIDT

-297 TKGNSYYQLN
+297 SRGSSYYQLN

-355 EIMLNGLVREDD
+355 EIMLNGLVKEDD

-389 IKLSKLEEQ
+389 IKLSRLEEQ
-398 QQEMVEN
+398 QQDMLEK
-405 FNLRKVAEQAV
+405 FNLRKVLEQAV
-416 QRLADKAEKNNIAVT
+416 QRMADKASKNKITVNL
-431 MECSIASCTMQG
+431 ECGAAEYLMQG
-443 IPSMLEEVFAN
+443 IPSMLEEVFVN
-454 LLDNAIKYNRPGGK
+454 LLDNAIKYNRTGGSVTMK
-468 VILRLTEKENKWV
+468 VIEKENKWV
-481 VSIADTGIGIAPEE
+481 ISVADTGIGIAPEE

-532 GSIKVNSNVGQG
+532 GTIKVLSAQGKG
-544 TEFIIKLP
+544 TEFVIKLP
-552 KGTADK
+552 KTLV
-558 NKK
+558 

>member
-59 ERLKESSILDRVTV
+59 QRLKESSILDRVTV
-73 LSPEGNVLFD
+73 LSPKGNVLFD

-172 ITARVIKPLEKID
+172 ITTRVIKPLEKID
-185 LDRPLTGPTLT
+185 LDRPLTGPPLT

-265 LIGKNLLTLSLSKD
+265 LIGKNLLTLSLGK
-279 VETLFSKIDE
+279 EIEKLFAKIDT

-297 TKGNSYYQLN
+297 SRGSSYYQLN

-355 EIMLNGLVREDD
+355 EIMLNGLVKEDD

-389 IKLSKLEEQ
+389 IKLSRLEEQ
-398 QQEMVEN
+398 QQDMLEK
-405 FNLRKVAEQAV
+405 FNLRKVLEQAV
-416 QRLADKAEKNNIAVT
+416 QRMADKASKNKITVNL
-431 MECSIASCTMQG
+431 ECGAAEYLMQG

-454 LLDNAIKYNRPGGK
+454 LLDNAIKYNRPGGSVTMK
-468 VILRLTEKENKWV
+468 VIEKENKWV
-481 VSIADTGIGIAPEE
+481 ISVADTGIGIAPEE

-532 GSIKVNSNVGQG
+532 GTIKVLSAQGKG
-544 TEFIIKLP
+544 TEFVIKLP
-552 KGTADK
+552 KTLV
-558 NKK
+558 

>member
-1 MRKKIF
+1 MRRKIF
-7 YSLFFLTFTALIL
+7 YSLFFLTFTALLL

-52 RDGQLNF
+52 RDGQLDF
-59 ERLKESSILDRVTV
+59 EKLRESSILDRVTV
-73 LSPEGNVLFD
+73 LSPNGNVLFD
-83 NYVDAETME
+83 NYADAETME

-133 VLRFARV
+133 ILRFARV

-185 LDRPLTGPTLT
+185 LDSPLTGPPIT

-251 NKSAVRFFASEKQE
+251 NKSAVRFFGSEKQE
-265 LIGKNLLTLSLSKD
+265 LLGKNLLTLSLGK
-279 VETLFSKIDE
+279 EIEKLFAKIDA
-289 AGKGSLLL
+289 AGKASLLL
-297 TKGNSYYQLN
+297 SRGSSYYQLN

-355 EIMLNGLVREDD
+355 EIMLNGLVKEDD

-374 IYDEAKNLLQLIDDI
+374 IYEEAKNLLQLIDDI
-389 IKLSKLEEQ
+389 IKLSRLEEQ
-398 QQEMVEN
+398 QQDMLES

-416 QRLADKAEKNNIAVT
+416 QRLADKAEKSGITVNL
-431 MECSIASCTMQG
+431 ECAAAEYLMQG

-454 LLDNAIKYNRPGGK
+454 LLDNAIKYNRPGGS
-468 VILRLTEKENKWV
+468 VNLRVTEKENKWV
-481 VSIADTGIGIAPEE
+481 ISVADTGIGIAPEE

-532 GSIKVNSNVGQG
+532 GTIRVLSTPGKG

-552 KGTADK
+552 KTLV
-558 NKK
+558 

>member
-59 ERLKESSILDRVTV
+59 QRLKESSILDRVTV

-185 LDRPLTGPTLT
+185 LDRPLTGPPLT

-265 LIGKNLLTLSLSKD
+265 LIGKNLLTLSLGK
-279 VETLFSKIDE
+279 EIEKLFAKIDT

-297 TKGNSYYQLN
+297 SRGSSYYQLN

-355 EIMLNGLVREDD
+355 EIMLNGLVKEDD

-389 IKLSKLEEQ
+389 IKLSRLEEQ
-398 QQEMVEN
+398 QQDMLEN
-405 FNLRKVAEQAV
+405 FNLRKVLEQAV
-416 QRLADKAEKNNIAVT
+416 QRMADKASRNNIAVNL
-431 MECSIASCTMQG
+431 ECGAAEYLMQG

-454 LLDNAIKYNRPGGK
+454 LLDNAIKYNRPGGSVTMK
-468 VILRLTEKENKWV
+468 VIEKENKWV
-481 VSIADTGIGIAPEE
+481 ISVADTGIGIAPEE

-532 GSIKVNSNVGQG
+532 GTIKVLSAQGKG
-544 TEFIIKLP
+544 TEFVIKLP
-552 KGTADK
+552 KTLV
-558 NKK
+558 

>member
-42 NQAHLMIALY
+42 NQAHLMIVLY

-185 LDRPLTGPTLT
+185 LDRPLTGPPLT

-265 LIGKNLLTLSLSKD
+265 LIGKNLLTLSRGK
-279 VETLFSKIDE
+279 EIEKLFAKIDT

-297 TKGNSYYQLN
+297 SRGSSYYQLN

-355 EIMLNGLVREDD
+355 EIMLNGLVKEDD

-389 IKLSKLEEQ
+389 IKLSRLEEQ
-398 QQEMVEN
+398 QQDMLEK
-405 FNLRKVAEQAV
+405 FNLRKVLEQAV
-416 QRLADKAEKNNIAVT
+416 QRMADKASKNKITVNL
-431 MECSIASCTMQG
+431 ECGAAEYLMQG

-454 LLDNAIKYNRPGGK
+454 LLDNAIKYNRPGGSVTMK
-468 VILRLTEKENKWV
+468 VIEKENKWV
-481 VSIADTGIGIAPEE
+481 ISVADTGIGIAPEE

-532 GSIKVNSNVGQG
+532 GTIKVLSAQGKG
-544 TEFIIKLP
+544 TEFVIKLP
-552 KGTADK
+552 KTLV
-558 NKK
+558 

>member
-59 ERLKESSILDRVTV
+59 ERLKESSILDRITV

-83 NYVDAETME
+83 NYVDVETME

-185 LDRPLTGPTLT
+185 LDRPLTGPPLT

-265 LIGKNLLTLSLSKD
+265 LIGKNLLTLSLGK
-279 VETLFSKIDE
+279 EIEKLFAKIDT

-297 TKGNSYYQLN
+297 SRGSSYYQLN

-355 EIMLNGLVREDD
+355 EIMLNGLVKEDD

-389 IKLSKLEEQ
+389 IKLSRLEEQ
-398 QQEMVEN
+398 QQDMLEK
-405 FNLRKVAEQAV
+405 FNLRKVLEQAV
-416 QRLADKAEKNNIAVT
+416 QRMADKASKNKITVNL
-431 MECSIASCTMQG
+431 ECGAAEYLMQG

-454 LLDNAIKYNRPGGK
+454 LLDNAIKYNRPGGSVTMK
-468 VILRLTEKENKWV
+468 VIEKENKWV
-481 VSIADTGIGIAPEE
+481 ISVADTGIGIAPEE

-532 GSIKVNSNVGQG
+532 GTIKVLSAQGKG
-544 TEFIIKLP
+544 TEFVIKLP
-552 KGTADK
+552 KTLV
-558 NKK
+558 

>member
-185 LDRPLTGPTLT
+185 LDRPLTGPPLT

-265 LIGKNLLTLSLSKD
+265 LIGKNLLTLSLGK
-279 VETLFSKIDE
+279 EIEKLFAKIDT

-297 TKGNSYYQLN
+297 SRGSSYYQLN

-355 EIMLNGLVREDD
+355 EIMLNGLVKEDD

-389 IKLSKLEEQ
+389 IKLSRLEEQ
-398 QQEMVEN
+398 QQDMLEKL
-405 FNLRKVAEQAV
+405 NLRKVLEQAV
-416 QRLADKAEKNNIAVT
+416 QRMADKASKNKITVNL
-431 MECSIASCTMQG
+431 ECGAAEYLMQG

-454 LLDNAIKYNRPGGK
+454 LLDNAIKYNRPGGSVTMK
-468 VILRLTEKENKWV
+468 VIEKENKWV
-481 VSIADTGIGIAPEE
+481 ISVADTGIGIAPEE

-532 GSIKVNSNVGQG
+532 GTIKVLSAQGKG
-544 TEFIIKLP
+544 TEFVIKLP
-552 KGTADK
+552 KTLV
-558 NKK
+558 

>member
-185 LDRPLTGPTLT
+185 LDRPLTGPPLT

-251 NKSAVRFFASEKQE
+251 NKSAVRFFASEKQK
-265 LIGKNLLTLSLSKD
+265 LIGKNLLTLSLGK
-279 VETLFSKIDE
+279 EIEKLFAKIDT

-297 TKGNSYYQLN
+297 SRGSSYYQLN

-340 SHELKTPLQSVLGYS
+340 SHELKTPLQSGLGYS
-355 EIMLNGLVREDD
+355 EIMLNGLVKEDD

-389 IKLSKLEEQ
+389 IKLSRLEEQ
-398 QQEMVEN
+398 QQDMLEK
-405 FNLRKVAEQAV
+405 FNLRKVLEQAV
-416 QRLADKAEKNNIAVT
+416 QRMADKASKNKITVNL
-431 MECSIASCTMQG
+431 ECGAAEYLMQG

-454 LLDNAIKYNRPGGK
+454 LLDNAIKYNRPGGSVTMK
-468 VILRLTEKENKWV
+468 VIEKENKWV
-481 VSIADTGIGIAPEE
+481 ISVADTGIGIAPEE

-532 GSIKVNSNVGQG
+532 GTIKVLSAQGKG
-544 TEFIIKLP
+544 TEFVIKLP
-552 KGTADK
+552 KTLV
-558 NKK
+558 

>member
-1 MRKKIF
+1 MRRKIF
-7 YSLFFLTFTALIL
+7 YSLFFLTFTALLL

-52 RDGQLNF
+52 RDGQLDF
-59 ERLKESSILDRVTV
+59 EKLRESSILDRVTV
-73 LSPEGNVLFD
+73 LSPNGNVLFD
-83 NYVDAETME
+83 NYADAETME
-92 NHLQREEVQQALH
+92 NHLQREEVQQALQK
-105 NKEGYAVRMSDTLG
+105 KEGYAVRMSDTLG

-133 VLRFARV
+133 ILRFARV

-154 VLGILLI
+154 VLGILLF

-185 LDRPLTGPTLT
+185 LDSPLTGPPIT

-251 NKSAVRFFASEKQE
+251 NKSAVRFFGSEKQE
-265 LIGKNLLTLSLSKD
+265 LLGKNLLTLSLGK
-279 VETLFSKIDE
+279 EIEKLFAKIDA
-289 AGKGSLLL
+289 AGKASLLL
-297 TKGNSYYQLN
+297 SRGSSYYQLN

-355 EIMLNGLVREDD
+355 EIMLNGLVKEDD

-389 IKLSKLEEQ
+389 IKLSRLEEQ
-398 QQEMVEN
+398 QQDMLES
-405 FNLRKVAEQAV
+405 FNLRKIAEQAV
-416 QRLADKAEKNNIAVT
+416 QRLADKAEKSGITVNL
-431 MECSIASCTMQG
+431 ECAAAEYLMQG

-454 LLDNAIKYNRPGGK
+454 LLDNAIKYNRPGGS
-468 VILRLTEKENKWV
+468 VNLRVTEKENKWV
-481 VSIADTGIGIAPEE
+481 VSVADTGIGIAPEE

-532 GSIKVNSNVGQG
+532 GTIRVLSTPGKG

-552 KGTADK
+552 KTLV
-558 NKK
+558 